1 MPATIRNMTRAATA
15 AFFALAAL
23 VLGAVPAAAQVS
35 GDTSTIPENAPK
47 NWSIQFIA
55 EPTVAVV
62 VLAIVVCIAWYAVRM
77 IKLRYPRA

>member
-1 MPATIRNMTRAATA
+1 MPSTIRTTARYAAVL
-15 AFFALAAL
+15 LAAVTAF
-23 VLGAVPAAAQVS
+23 VLGALPAAAQVS
-35 GDTSTIPENAPK
+35 GDTAAIPENAPK

-62 VLAIVVCIAWYAVRM
+62 VLAIVVCIVWYAVKM

>member
-1 MPATIRNMTRAATA
+1 MPSTIRTTARYAAALLTA
-15 AFFALAAL
+15 VTAL
-23 VLGAVPAAAQVS
+23 VLGALPAAAQLS
-35 GDTSTIPENAPK
+35 GDTAAIPEAAPK

-62 VLAIVVCIAWYAVRM
+62 ALAIVACIVWYAVKM